1 MNEWKI
7 TVMGDWGREDALLA
21 EADVI
26 AGGRRLLRHLP
37 HHRVH
42 RRQPLFRRV

>member
-26 AGGRRLLRHLP
+26 AGGRRLLECGHEFLQSLCLRLG
-37 HHRVH
+37 V
-42 RRQPLFRRV
+42 